1 MEGMIDLA
9 NRNDRP
15 FSYQIATVLSPSRP
29 MPRPADLTFRQ
40 LEYLVALADTL
51 GFHRAAERVH
61 VSQPALSAQVQQA
74 EAVLGVQLF
83 ERNQRRVLLTAAGAR
98 WWPGPGGCC
107 ARPRTCWPAPAS
119 AGPVPGQLAPG
130 AHPHRG
136 ALPAA
141 GDPAGR
147 GPAHPHLRLLLREE
161 RTPVLVR
168 ELADGGLEA
177 AILAEVPDLGDLERE
192 ALAQDPSSWRRP
204 GTTPWRASAGWP
216 WRTWRAPPML
226 LLEDGH
232 CLRGQALAF
241 CAQAGAREAD
251 FRASSLATLV
261 QMVAGGLGLTL
272 LPSLCAPLERSRAH
286 LALRPFPDPAPA
298 RQLVLAWR
306 HGSPVEPALRTF
318 AQDLRDHWPARA

>member
-1 MEGMIDLA
+1 MIDLA
-9 NRNDRP
+9 DGNDNLLLSNRTV
-15 FSYQIATVLSPSRP
+15 FSLSRP

-51 GFHRAAERVH
+51 GFRKAARQVN
-61 VSQPALSAQVQQA
+61 VSQPALSSQVQQV

-83 ERNQRRVLLTAAGAR
+83 ERTRRRVLLTPAGAVVVARARRLLREAEDLLAAAGQ
-98 WWPGPGGCC
+98 C
-107 ARPRTCWPAPAS
+107 
-119 AGPVPGQLAPG
+119 
-130 AHPHRG
+130 
-136 ALPAA
+136 
-141 GDPAGR
+141 GDPFQGSWRLGLIPTVAPYLLPGILPDVAR
-147 GPAHPHLRLLLREE
+147 LHPHLRLLLREE

-168 ELADGGLEA
+168 ELAAGGLEA

-192 ALAQDPSSWRRP
+192 PLAQDPFLLAAPRNHPLARRRRVALADLE
-204 GTTPWRASAGWP
+204 GA
-216 WRTWRAPPML
+216 PML

-251 FRASSLATLV
+251 FRASSLGTLV

-272 LPSLCAPLERSRAH
+272 LPSLCAPLERTRAR
-286 LALRPFPDPAPA
+286 LAVRPFQDPAPA